1 MGISGISPM
10 SLLLIFAIL
19 VMLFGTKRLRHLGKD
34 VGMMLKSFQNSM
46 QDEKT
51 TTKSSAKREK
61 QK

>member
-10 SLLLIFAIL
+10 SLLLILAIL

>member
-10 SLLLIFAIL
+10 SLLLILAIL

-34 VGMMLKSFQNSM
+34 VGMMLKSFQSSM

-51 TTKSSAKREK
+51 TTKSSAKRTK
-61 QK
+61 KK